1 MRDESLPPPRVTGVH
16 DTTRLLREFT
26 RLSDD
31 FTLHLGRQL
40 TVNPTDLQAMQHL
53 IMRGPMSPTD
63 LAKALAIS
71 TASATVVVDRLT
83 KVGHVSRAPHP
94 TDRRGIVVVP
104 EPESVASAMG
114 VLMPMIMGI
123 DRVIQEFTEEQQQ
136 AITDYLRRIVE
147 VYRASIPDDA
157 ITVPRRGD

>member
-1 MRDESLPPPRVTGVH
+1 MPEERMPEPRVKGVH
-16 DTTRLLREFT
+16 ETTRLLREFT
-26 RLSDD
+26 RLSDE
-31 FTLHLGRQL
+31 FTQHLGRQL

-63 LAKALAIS
+63 LARALDIS

-94 TDRRGIVVVP
+94 TDRRAVVVVP
-104 EPESVASAMG
+104 EPTSIASAMA

-123 DRVIQEFTEEQQQ
+123 DRVIHEFDDAQQQ

-147 VYRASIPDDA
+147 VYRSSIPD
-157 ITVPRRGD
+157 TEKGRS